1 MKSHEKYRFT
11 LQWGAETAEKVQAG
25 ELLKNLGNRKSDFIV
40 MAIADYIR
48 LHPESFSTGNK
59 PQIIIK
65 PGFTQEQIE
74 TLIKTL
80 IDERLA
86 NAKSIPRETGNS
98 GSLHHVSKDDVDT
111 MIAIWIYLHNV
122 IYTGSPIISWE
133 GLFCFIKY
141 NVNYFCK

>member
-11 LQWGAETAEKVQAG
+11 LQWGAESAERIQAG
-25 ELLKNLGNRKSDFIV
+25 ELLKNLGNRKSEFIV
-40 MAIADYIR
+40 MAITEYMK
-48 LHPESFSTGNK
+48 LHPEILSADHK

-86 NAKSIPRETGNS
+86 NAKSILRETGNS

-111 MIAIWIYLHNV
+111 MINNLD
-122 IYTGSPIISWE
+122 
-133 GLFCFIKY
+133 LFT
-141 NVNYFCK
+141 